1 MTVLAGAEPYHH
13 DGGPIGV
20 LLCHGFTG
28 TPQSLR
34 PWAEHLASHD
44 LTVTLPLLPGHGTR
58 WQELNRTT
66 WPDWYAEDERA
77 LLALRERCETVV
89 VMGLS
94 MGGTLALRLAEQH
107 PDAVDGL
114 VLVNPSVHTENPVAQ
129 YLSVLKRVLP
139 SVKAIGND
147 IARSGVTELAY
158 PRTPL
163 RALHSLTE
171 LWALTRTDLRQVVAP
186 VLLYRS
192 AVDHVVEASNS
203 ALVLA
208 GIGSTDVEE
217 RVLAESFHVATLD
230 HDAEAIFTGSL
241 GFARRVA
248 ACRKAG

>member
-1 MTVLAGAEPYHH
+1 MSVLAGAEPYHH
-13 DGGPIGV
+13 DGGPIGA

-34 PWAEHLASHD
+34 PWAEHLAGQD
-44 LTVTLPLLPGHGTR
+44 VTVTLPLLPGHGTR

-66 WPDWYAEDERA
+66 WRDWYAEDERA

-89 VMGLS
+89 VLGLS

-114 VLVNPSVHTENPVAQ
+114 VLVNPSVHTENAVAR
-129 YLSVLKRVLP
+129 YLPVLKRVLP

-171 LWALTRTDLRQVVAP
+171 LWSLTRSDLGRVVAP

-208 GIGSTDVEE
+208 GIASTDVEE

-241 GFARRVA
+241 AFARRVA
-248 ACRKAG
+248 ASRRAG